1 MGEQEG
7 RDVVPAERNGRPL
20 GVQVLDE
27 VVHRDCGGGEG
38 VSYDSTCGQKVAIT
52 AERTLVIVEL
62 LGDGRIDTERPNR
75 ASGEGAD
82 ARARGHLQP
91 KNPPLSPGA

>member
-38 VSYDSTCGQKVAIT
+38 VSGVGVMWYSRAGKPPYD
-52 AERTLVIVEL
+52 E
-62 LGDGRIDTERPNR
+62 
-75 ASGEGAD
+75 
-82 ARARGHLQP
+82 
-91 KNPPLSPGA
+91 